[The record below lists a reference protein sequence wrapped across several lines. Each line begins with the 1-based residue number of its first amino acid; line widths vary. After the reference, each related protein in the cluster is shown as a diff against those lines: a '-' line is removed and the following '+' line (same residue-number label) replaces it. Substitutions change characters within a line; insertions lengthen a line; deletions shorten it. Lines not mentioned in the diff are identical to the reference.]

1 MTGGTLDTY
10 IAQPTTM
17 VHDLNYAKKRLKK
30 LYEEYYEKGD
40 NLKKDFFVS
49 EAEQFYNYLKYGGEK
64 IWGYH
69 YYKDLFDDKIP
80 FKKRSKKKILTI
92 FTSSYYEFYALGIEF
107 RKKKGK
113 DINHYEIIRQ
123 ILSSPYILENYDINY
138 IRAWHAHKKEEKFFT
153 CVSGSCQISCV
164 QVKNFKQP
172 NKKSKINSWVLT
184 AEKPEIIYVPKSYAN
199 GTMNL
204 SHGTKILVFSTSTLR
219 NSLQDDFRYDH
230 KYWDPWEIKK
240 R

>member
-1 MTGGTLDTY
+1 M
-10 IAQPTTM
+10 
-17 VHDLNYAKKRLKK
+17 
-30 LYEEYYEKGD
+30 
-40 NLKKDFFVS
+40 
-49 EAEQFYNYLKYGGEK
+49 
-64 IWGYH
+64 
-69 YYKDLFDDKIP
+69 
-80 FKKRSKKKILTI
+80 SKKPSKII
-92 FTSSYYEFYALGIEF
+92 GDKFFDNRGSVSF
-107 RKKKGK
+107 
-113 DINHYEIIRQ
+113 INKFNFPNIKRF
-123 ILSSPYILENYDINY
+123 YILENYDINY
-138 IRAWHAHKKEEKFFT
+138 IRAWHAHRKEEKFFT

-172 NKKSKINSWVLT
+172 NKKSKIYSWVLT

-204 SHGTKILVFSTSTLR
+204 SHGTKILVFSTSTLK